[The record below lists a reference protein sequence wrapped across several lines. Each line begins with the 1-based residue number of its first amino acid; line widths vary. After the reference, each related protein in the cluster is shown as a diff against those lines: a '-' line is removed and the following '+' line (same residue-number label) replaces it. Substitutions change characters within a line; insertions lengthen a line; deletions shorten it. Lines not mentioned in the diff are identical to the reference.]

1 MADGKR
7 AALNMQTIRHFSVD
21 KGIKIISWGQEFL
34 YIKESYQQ
42 LRKQSLLVTQF
53 ARICRSKETG

>member
-1 MADGKR
+1 
-7 AALNMQTIRHFSVD
+7 MQTIRHFSVE

-34 YIKESYQQ
+34 YIKESCQQ

-53 ARICRSKETG
+53 ARMETG